1 MRTGAPRWSP
11 DGKQIA
17 FHAVL
22 PGGVLNIYVIP
33 SADGSA
39 EHLLP
44 SDRGQLDPDW
54 SPDGKSLVFGTAV
67 DPKGSI
73 YIIDL
78 SSRRVSTLPGSMGF
92 FSPHWSPD
100 GRYIAG
106 TIIQSQK
113 LMLFDTA
120 TQSWTKACDCVAGFA
135 MWSHDGRYI
144 YFEHFTEPNKG
155 YTIARL
161 RAGEDKI
168 ETVADVSKVG
178 RWTAGTS
185 GPWFGLAPDD
195 SPLVA
200 RDISTQE
207 IFALEMQWQ

>member
-1 MRTGAPRWSP
+1 M
-11 DGKQIA
+11 
-17 FHAVL
+17 
-22 PGGVLNIYVIP
+22 NIYVIP
-33 SADGSA
+33 SAGGSA

-67 DPKGSI
+67 DPEGSI
-73 YIIDL
+73 YILDL
-78 SSRRVSTLPGSMGF
+78 SSRRVSTLPGTKGF

-100 GRYIAG
+100 GRYISG
-106 TIIQSQK
+106 TIIKSQK

-120 TQSWTKACDCVAGFA
+120 TQNWRKACECYVRFP
-135 MWSHDGRYI
+135 MWSHDGKYI
-144 YFEHFTEPNKG
+144 YFEHFTEPDKG
-155 YTIARL
+155 CSIARI
-161 RAGEDKI
+161 RPGADRI

-178 RWTAGTS
+178 RWTAGTI
-185 GPWFGLAPDD
+185 GQWFGLAPDD

-207 IFALEMQWQ
+207 IFALQMQLH

>member
-1 MRTGAPRWSP
+1 MRAGAPRWAP

-17 FHAVL
+17 FHAIL
-22 PGGVLNIYVIP
+22 PGGVMNIYVIP
-33 SADGSA
+33 SAGGSA

-44 SDRGQLDPDW
+44 SDRGQMDVDW
-54 SPDGKSLVFGTAV
+54 SPDGKSLVFGTTV
-67 DPKGSI
+67 DFTGSI
-73 YIIDL
+73 HILDL

-100 GRYIAG
+100 GRYISG

-120 TQSWTKACDCVAGFA
+120 TQSWTKACDCEVGFP
-135 MWSHDGRYI
+135 MWSHDGKYI
-144 YFEHFTEPNKG
+144 YFEKFSHPNKG
-155 YTIARL
+155 CSIARL
-161 RAGEDKI
+161 RPGDEKI

-178 RWTAGTS
+178 RWTAGMV
-185 GPWFGLAPDD
+185 GQWFGLAPDD

-207 IFALEMQWQ
+207 IFALEMQWP